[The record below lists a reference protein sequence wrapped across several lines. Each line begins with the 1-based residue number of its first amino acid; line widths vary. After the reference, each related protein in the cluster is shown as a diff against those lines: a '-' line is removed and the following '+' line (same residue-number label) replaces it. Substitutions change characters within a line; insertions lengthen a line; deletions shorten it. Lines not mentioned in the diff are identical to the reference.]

1 MEMNTRLQVEHP
13 VTEEVTGI
21 DLVKEQIAV
30 AAGEPLSFAGQSLT
44 PRGHAI
50 EFRINAEDPV
60 ALHAVARAH
69 RRVPSARRARRVAWT
84 PRPTRGT

>member
-13 VTEEVTGI
+13 ITEEVTAL

-30 AAGEPLSFAGQSLT
+30 AAGAPLSFAERDMS

-60 ALHAVARAH
+60 TFA
-69 RRVPSARRARRVAWT
+69 PSPGTDRLVSSVREGSACAWT
-84 PRPTRGT
+84 PPRTRAT